1 MIRPERR
8 EKGGILILITA
19 PLTTPL
25 QGELVPPGDKSISH
39 RALIL
44 ASLARG
50 ESVVDGLLE
59 AEDVKATADA
69 CRQLGADICTD
80 GAITRVRGT
89 GDRGL
94 KAPGQILDMGNSGTA
109 MRLLAGV
116 LAAQGFNSELTG
128 DDSLRRRPMRRIVE
142 PLSRMGATIE
152 TTAAGTAPLRIRGNP
167 ALQGIDYHLP
177 VASAQIKS
185 CLLLSGLFAAG
196 STCVTEPQKSRDHT
210 ERMLPLFGVPL
221 QPPCCVHGGSRLTAA
236 HVQVPADVS
245 SAAFFL
251 VAAAMVPGSDL
262 LLRDVGI
269 NATRDGIIRV
279 MQAMGADVGIH
290 ERRMFGEEPV
300 ANIRVRYTPGIRGI
314 DIPESWVPSLIDE
327 LPAVMVLAAVS
338 SGTTR
343 IRGAAELRVKESDRL
358 AVMAQGLKSLGVQAK
373 ELDDGIDIAGGLVQG
388 GKVDG
393 AGDHRCAMSFCI
405 LGQVA
410 RSPLAVHGATHVNTS
425 YPSFPHHLL
434 AVGGNLRVQSVMTPA
449 AHADDR

>member
-1 MIRPERR
+1 
-8 EKGGILILITA
+8 LILITA
-19 PLTTPL
+19 PLATPL

-50 ESVVDGLLE
+50 ESALDGLLE
-59 AEDVKATADA
+59 AEDVKATANA
-69 CRQLGADICTD
+69 CRQLGADIWTD

-89 GDRGL
+89 GDGGL
-94 KAPGQILDMGNSGTA
+94 KAPGRILDMGNSGTA

-116 LAAQGFNSELTG
+116 LAAQEFNSELTG
-128 DDSLRRRPMRRIVE
+128 DDSLCRRPMRRIVE
-142 PLSRMGATIE
+142 PLSRMGADIK

-167 ALQGIDYHLP
+167 SLQGIDYHLP

-185 CLLLSGLFAAG
+185 CLLLSGLFAGG

-210 ERMLPLFGVPL
+210 EKMLPLFGVQL
-221 QPPCCVHGGSRLTAA
+221 QAPCCVRGGSRLTAA
-236 HVQVPADVS
+236 RIRIPADVS

-262 LLRDVGI
+262 LLRGVGI

-279 MQAMGADVGIH
+279 MQAMGVDLSIH
-290 ERRMFGEEPV
+290 DRRMFGEEPV
-300 ANIRVRYTPGIRGI
+300 ADIRVRYTPGIHGI
-314 DIPESWVPSLIDE
+314 DIPRSWVPSLIDE
-327 LPAVMVLAAVS
+327 LPAIMVLAAVS
-338 SGTTR
+338 SGITR

-358 AVMAQGLKSLGVQAK
+358 AVMAQGLETLGVQAK
-373 ELDDGIDIAGGLVQG
+373 ELEDGIDIAGGLVQG

-410 RSPLAVHGATHVNTS
+410 STPLAVHGATHVNTS
-425 YPSFPHHLL
+425 YPTFPDHLL
-434 AVGGNLRVQSVMTPA
+434 AVGGNLQAQSALTPTGF
-449 AHADDR
+449 ADGR